1 MAMNAGFDL
10 VTLANGVGTITWRH
24 PEQREDGASA
34 EAVELDA
41 LPRYF
46 WIVATAN
53 DLLQV
58 GVVKVESVTRI
69 GGRLVSTHNADSSTY
84 LVVGFVKMPEWLF
97 RSPG

>member
-10 VTLANGVGTITWRH
+10 VTLASGVGTITWRH
-24 PEQREDGASA
+24 PEQREDGTGA

-41 LPRYF
+41 VPRFF
-46 WIVATAN
+46 WIVPTAN
-53 DLLQV
+53 TLLAV
-58 GVVKVESVTRI
+58 GVVKVEAVTRI
-69 GGRLVSTHNADSSTY
+69 GGRLVSTHNSDSSTY